1 MRLTL
6 KPLLYPQASSPH
18 RIKFLHSPSVAPLFS
33 WSYNLLFSQPLSF
46 DEHLRCP
53 PGVGSALHSEFSF
66 PSASAA
72 TRLFS
77 TAYRLLDSLAS
88 LFRVPLLCFQQLADS
103 FCKMRGGWGTSLGFT
118 RFRRSDSRCPDLQ
131 IVYADPNLRTCQ
143 PSATVLK
150 STRRHYEHT

>member
-77 TAYRLLDSLAS
+77 MVYRLLDSLAS
-88 LFRVPLLCFQQLADS
+88 LFRVPFLCFQQLADS
-103 FCKMRGGWGTSLGFT
+103 FCKMPGVGYPSSISQDSAIQIPAIKISKSSMPSPNPPDVPTFRHSAKIQPTSL
-118 RFRRSDSRCPDLQ
+118 
-131 IVYADPNLRTCQ
+131 
-143 PSATVLK
+143 
-150 STRRHYEHT
+150 